1 MDLPAAAKDAGT
13 SAEAAETAQR
23 AAEAAQKAAEKAA
36 LDGARHQAMLIID
49 TYVEMMDQR
58 DFTAEQA
65 AAMEKAVADA
75 KAAIDAADTADAVQK
90 AMEKSLDTIQ
100 GLRPVDTTPAVS
112 IGTNGHWYIDGVD
125 TGIAAAGTDGADGA
139 DGSTVTI
146 GGNGNWFING
156 KDTGIA
162 AAGEDGENGSTVS
175 IGSNGNWVID
185 GKDTGIAAAG
195 VDGVTPKLQISS
207 KTGMW
212 EVSYDNGAT
221 WESTGVLAQGEK
233 GADGTGSG
241 IAVLALIL
249 AVAAIGGNI
258 AMAAVLFRKKLLSM
272 K

>member
-1 MDLPAAAKDAGT
+1 
-13 SAEAAETAQR
+13 
-23 AAEAAQKAAEKAA
+23 
-36 LDGARHQAMLIID
+36 
-49 TYVEMMDQR
+49 
-58 DFTAEQA
+58 
-65 AAMEKAVADA
+65 
-75 KAAIDAADTADAVQK
+75 
-90 AMEKSLDTIQ
+90 MEKSLDTIQ

-146 GGNGNWFING
+146 GGNGNWFIN
-156 KDTGIA
+156 
-162 AAGEDGENGSTVS
+162 
-175 IGSNGNWVID
+175 

-258 AMAAVLFRKKLLSM
+258 AMAAVLFRKKQLSM